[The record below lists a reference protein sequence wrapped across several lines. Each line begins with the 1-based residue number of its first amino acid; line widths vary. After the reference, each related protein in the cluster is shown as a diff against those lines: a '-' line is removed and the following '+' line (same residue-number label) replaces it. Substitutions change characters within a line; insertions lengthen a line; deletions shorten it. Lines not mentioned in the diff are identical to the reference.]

1 MYRSTITS
9 PIGKLTLISDGE
21 YLNGLFIENQKY
33 FLENIRSE
41 LIEKDNLDIF
51 IKTKKW
57 IDEYF
62 SGKNPKPSN
71 LKLKPKGTLFQ
82 ETVWQ
87 ELLNIPYGKT
97 TTYKELGKIVAN
109 KLNRKNSAAQAIGN
123 AVSHNP
129 ISIIIPCHR
138 VIGTNGNLTGYAG
151 GLDKK
156 EYLLKLEK
164 NKGEACMIDKVGGVI
179 LQDKKILVQRK
190 KNNREECIIPGGKR
204 EGNETDFET
213 LKRELEEELDILLED
228 SEYLG
233 TYYDVAVFSNKP
245 IKVAT
250 YLTKT
255 SGKIK
260 CKNEIKEAIWIDRN
274 YKKQGI
280 KLGSILEKYVI
291 PELIKRDLM

>member
-62 SGKNPKPSN
+62 SGKNPEPSN

-97 TTYKELGKIVAN
+97 TTYKELGKIVT
-109 KLNRKNSAAQAIGN
+109 KTMKKDKMSAQAIGN

-138 VIGTNGNLTGYAG
+138 VIGINGGLTGYAG

-179 LQDKKILVQRK
+179 LKDKKILVQRK
-190 KNNREECIIPGGKR
+190 KNNREECMIPGGKR

-213 LKRELEEELDILLED
+213 LKRELKEELDILLEE

-260 CKNEIKEAIWIDRN
+260 CRNEIKEAIWVDRN
-274 YKKQGI
+274 YKEQGI
-280 KLGSILEKYVI
+280 KLGSILKKYVI
-291 PELIKRDLM
+291 SELIKGNLM